1 MVRPYRLPE
10 PKGIPAKA
18 LGERLAA
25 YFRRTWSGRVL
36 IVTLLVLLFAHLLP
50 LPELLLRT
58 AEVVFA
64 IFLLSWTVRLARAI
78 AQRLFFRIRTKLLVS
93 YFFIGFVPIVLL
105 SVFFV
110 IVELIAIEL
119 ISSYMVAS
127 RLDRIA
133 DELKS
138 EAALALA
145 AAPLEDARIGPH
157 LEQHFRPREG
167 SHRQVSYALFRKGRL
182 VARKGEAPAELPS
195 WIPKEGFAGLTEEE
209 LRVRAVAVAGDL
221 ALVIGRPADE
231 GLSRELEEATGIRVL
246 WRGHTIDAPEPS
258 PSPGAPSP
266 DPKLQEERDN
276 SLGGFGGFEWTDW
289 GTGKT
294 KTKFLAIRFSPPAVF
309 RRLSPRSLD
318 TGDTFVTVL
327 LVVGGLFLVV
337 YGVALSLG
345 LLLAWSITGSVHS
358 LSRGTLRLRNGDF
371 THPIRVRSRDQL
383 GELAESF
390 NMMVQGIQDLLR
402 EQAEKERLE
411 EELRIARQIQMS
423 LLPEGSLALSGLRID
438 ALCLPAAEVGGDYYD
453 LLPLSETRMG
463 VLVADVSGK
472 GTSAAL
478 YMAELKG
485 LVLSLS
491 QIYDSPRRLLS
502 EANRILTA
510 HLDSRSFVTMTY
522 AVVDTEARVMR
533 FARAG
538 HNPVIHFVARTGET
552 RVLAPQGLGL
562 GIDPG
567 ERFDQILEESE
578 VPLEK
583 GDVFCLY
590 TDGVSEAMNPGAELF
605 GERRLRDLIERVGPG
620 GEEPARLRERILE
633 GIREFA
639 QGAAQHDDMTL
650 VVLKVV

>member
-18 LGERLAA
+18 LRERLGA
-25 YFRRTWSGRVL
+25 YFRRTWPGRIL
-36 IVTLLVLLFAHLLP
+36 ILTLLVIVLSHLVP
-50 LPELLLRT
+50 IPSFFVRC
-58 AEVVFA
+58 AEVSLG

-93 YFFIGFVPIVLL
+93 YFFIGFVPIILL

-110 IVELIAIEL
+110 IVELIALEL

-127 RLDRIA
+127 RLERKA
-133 DELKS
+133 DELRS

-145 AAPLEDARIGPH
+145 SAPSDDAKLSSH
-157 LEQHFRPREG
+157 LEQRFRTREG
-167 SHRQVSYALFRKGRL
+167 SRRHYSYALFRRGRL
-182 VARKGEAPAELPS
+182 VVRAGEAPTEIPS
-195 WIPKEGFAGLTEEE
+195 WVGQEGFAGLTDEE
-209 LRVRAVAVAGDL
+209 LRVRAVALSGDL
-221 ALVIGRPADE
+221 ALVVGLPADE
-231 GLSRELEEATGIRVL
+231 ALSRELEEATGIRVF
-246 WRGHTIDAPEPS
+246 WRGHALDTPEPS
-258 PSPGAPSP
+258 PAPGMPSP
-266 DPKLQEERDN
+266 DPKLREERDN

-294 KTKFLAIRFSPPAVF
+294 QTRFLAIRFSPPAVF

-423 LLPEGSLALSGLRID
+423 LLPEGSLALTGLRID

-463 VLVADVSGK
+463 ILVADVSGK

-491 QIYDSPRRLLS
+491 QIYESPRKLLS
-502 EANRILTA
+502 EANRILTK

-522 AVVDTEARVMR
+522 ALVDTEARRMR

-538 HNPVIHFVARTGET
+538 HNPVIHFAASSGQT

-578 VPLEK
+578 VPLE
-583 GDVFCLY
+583 
-590 TDGVSEAMNPGAELF
+590 
-605 GERRLRDLIERVGPG
+605 
-620 GEEPARLRERILE
+620 
-633 GIREFA
+633 
-639 QGAAQHDDMTL
+639 
-650 VVLKVV
+650 